1 MDCCV
6 PTAAYLPVTC
16 TRKGNNREMLKT
28 FRHICFAKNR
38 GFGTD
43 PTKRRKESIKTP
55 KENVSTSSDPSK
67 LASGVSR
74 TRIKEAQELAG
85 TSGKSNDP
93 IFDRQFLEK
102 IESVRRSAY
111 EQKKAEGERNF
122 QPIDYDAPIESE
134 QSKIGLATK
143 IGVGVAVAVFGVVF
157 AFGDSFPSGSNMPSG
172 DNSVIEKKLSEKE
185 RSTLEETVRQ
195 FQETLSKSPKDS
207 AALEGAAVTLVELGE
222 YQRASSL
229 LEMLIKERPENV
241 DAYRLLGEV
250 KYELK
255 DYEGS
260 AAAYRSFLS
269 TSKNLNFDVLRGLT
283 NALLA
288 AKKPDEAVHVLL
300 SSRENIDDAENIG
313 LKDPTVRLNDVDRK
327 SEGID
332 PLQVELLLGKAYSD
346 WGHVSDAVAVY
357 DQLISK
363 YPNDFRGY
371 LAKGII
377 LKENGKSGDA
387 ERMFIQLRGMR
398 NDYSAPLQSYDF
410 ITVAG
415 GTTSSLLQAGSS
427 AGFAYRHDRGRQD
440 SLLRRKQRHLL
451 IGIQDN
457 KWPIESNSACND
469 NRFIATNP
477 RWS

>member
-288 AKKPDEAVHVLL
+288 AKKPDE
-300 SSRENIDDAENIG
+300 
-313 LKDPTVRLNDVDRK
+313 
-327 SEGID
+327 
-332 PLQVELLLGKAYSD
+332 VELLLGKAYSD

-477 RWS
+477 RCYTMLNVLYV